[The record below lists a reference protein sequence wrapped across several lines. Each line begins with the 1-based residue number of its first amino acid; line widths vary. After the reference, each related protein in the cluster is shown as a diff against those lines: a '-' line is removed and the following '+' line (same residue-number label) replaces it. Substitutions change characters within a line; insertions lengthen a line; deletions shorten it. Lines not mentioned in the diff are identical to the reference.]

1 MIILEINLTEES
13 IKDIAAASN
22 NIWINLTEQGEQ
34 GYTPQK
40 GIDYMTEED
49 IDVIIKQIEYEA
61 GIDAATEEEIRR
73 LF

>member
-13 IKDIAAASN
+13 IKDISAATN

-40 GIDYMTEED
+40 GVDYMTQED
-49 IDVIIKQIEYEA
+49 IDVITKQIENEA
-61 GIDAATEEEIRR
+61 GFDAATIEEIQR